1 MNTVSPEMLHDWL
14 GQPAELAVLD
24 VREAGEFGLGHLLFA
39 VPAPYSRFEFD
50 LDQLVPLRATRLV
63 LCDDGRSRVA
73 ERAAWRANAL
83 GYERVYVLEGGTEG
97 WERAGYRLFAGVN
110 VPSKVF
116 GELVEETHHTPRI
129 GAPDLHAM
137 LERGERVVVV
147 DGRPFAEYRKMNI
160 PGSLCCPNGELPLRI
175 SAIVENEA
183 IPIVVNCAGRTRS
196 IIGAQT
202 LLELGIRNPVFALE
216 NGTQGWTLAGF
227 ELERGS
233 ARRYPSAPPQTDL
246 TERARVSAELAARQ
260 GVRSLDPGEA
270 RQWLADPARTTYL
283 LDVRTPEEFETEAV
297 PGARNAPGGQ
307 LVQATDQW
315 LAVRGARVL
324 LLDHDGIRAPIVAR
338 WLRRMGWDAHTV
350 RVPVG
355 TVIADR
361 AVGSAVASTLP
372 LPVPVTHDV
381 LDEWRQSGDC
391 LVLDVRPSMEF
402 RRGHIPGSTWSIRPR
417 IARDVPAGAKRIALV
432 SDDLLVLRLV
442 ARELAERKDVALRY
456 LDGGYRRWVAEG
468 RPTEASPDVPTDR
481 DAIDYLFFVHDRH
494 EGNLEAAR
502 QYLAWE
508 QGLVALLE
516 PEERARFKP

>member
-129 GAPDLHAM
+129 GASDLHAM

-468 RPTEASPDVPTDR
+468 RPTEASPEVPTDR

>member
-1 MNTVSPEMLHDWL
+1 MDTVSPETLHDWL
-14 GQPAELAVLD
+14 GQSTEIAVLD

-73 ERAAWRANAL
+73 ERAARRANAL

-129 GAPDLHAM
+129 SAPDLHAM
-137 LERGERVVVV
+137 LVRGERVVVV
-147 DGRPFAEYRKMNI
+147 DGRPFPEYRKMNI
-160 PGSLCCPNGELPLRI
+160 PGSLCCPNGELALRI

-233 ARRYPSAPPQTDL
+233 ARRYPPAPPQTDL
-246 TERARVSAELAARQ
+246 AKRVKVAAELAARQ
-260 GVRSLDPGEA
+260 GVRSLDLEEA
-270 RQWLADPARTTYL
+270 RQWLADRARTTYL
-283 LDVRTPEEFETEAV
+283 LDVRTPEEFERGAV
-297 PGARNAPGGQ
+297 PGTRNAPGGQ

-324 LLDHDGIRAPIVAR
+324 LVDHDGIRAPIVAR

-350 RVPVG
+350 RVPVD
-355 TVIADR
+355 IAITDP
-361 AVGSAVASTLP
+361 AGGSTVASTLP

-391 LVLDVRPSMEF
+391 LVVDVRPSMEF

-417 IARDVPAGAKRIALV
+417 IAGDVPEGAKRIALV
-432 SDDLLVLRLV
+432 SDELLVLRLV
-442 ARELAERKDVALRY
+442 ARELAERKDVALCY

-468 RPTEASPDVPTDR
+468 RPTEASLDVPTDR

-508 QGLVALLE
+508 QGLVARLE
-516 PEERARFKP
+516 AEERARFQP